1 MKERADMKKYLPSL
15 VWTLTVF
22 CLEASVSAK
31 AQEFFFASAYAR
43 PVELVDGIGVGTRG
57 DDADIF
63 ARKAAASAPT
73 AAAGRRQIAH
83 RFAH

>member
-1 MKERADMKKYLPSL
+1 MKKYPASL
-15 VWTLTVF
+15 VLALTVF
-22 CLEASVSAK
+22 CLQASASAK

-63 ARKAAASAPT
+63 ARKTVASAPT
-73 AAAGRRQIAH
+73 VAAGRRQIAH
-83 RFAH
+83 RIAH